1 MRWLIC
7 LFAAQAAFAQLVVKV
22 VEQGPESPIEGAA
35 VELRLVAG
43 LGGVSYTGRPIPP
56 GLTGQSGMC
65 QFPGLLPGYYSV
77 KVTRTG
83 YADADNPQ
91 SRAVDFSLSIET
103 QRSITLEARM
113 VRTGAVQGTVYSEDG
128 KPVARALMKLL
139 LLSPVEPGRRAQAI
153 LLRTDDNGVFSAE
166 DVAPGKYG
174 LWIAPPDRLRAA
186 GRQTNPETGEEIGYP
201 VMVYHTGVEEE
212 HWVEPVEVWPGAQLR
227 NRVVVI
233 RRMRIFS
240 IRGRLIDSETKQP
253 LISGRVALRT
263 GDGLHEDVI
272 SQRMVH
278 PQTGAFVLSGLSP
291 GDYELL
297 VYRPSIGTSPPW
309 VVPVTV
315 ERGRGVADLALSV
328 PAWLDISG
336 EFQLYKRRIRGKISA
351 ALVPEVPGDG
361 AVLGVSDADGT
372 FQIGQI
378 PPGRYTLR
386 VQDLRNCHPVVAKI
400 GGIDALDENFLLLPQ
415 SATYMTV
422 TLDCGIGAVEGR
434 VVDAA
439 GEGLTH
445 AFVVLATAY
454 PELMKHPGAIRV
466 SRTRAGGGFLFPDLP
481 QGHYR
486 LVAMKSRPRLNER
499 TAEFWREYGPGAVR
513 VRVFHE
519 KVETVVLRA
528 ASIEAR

>member
-1 MRWLIC
+1 MRWLAAL
-7 LFAAQAAFAQLVVKV
+7 LFAQTVFAQLTVRVI
-22 VEQGPESPIEGAA
+22 EQGPDTPLEDAN

-43 LGGVSYTGRPIPP
+43 LGGVRYTGRPIPP

-77 KVTRTG
+77 KITRTG
-83 YADADNPQ
+83 YADAENPQ
-91 SRAVDFSLSIET
+91 SRTVDFNLPIET
-103 QRSITLEARM
+103 QRTITIEARM
-113 VRTGAVQGTVYSEDG
+113 VPTGTVHGTVYSEDG
-128 KPVARALMKLL
+128 KPVARAPMKLL
-139 LLSPVEPGRRAQAI
+139 LMYPVEPGRRAQAI
-153 LLRTDDNGVFSAE
+153 LLRTDDNGAFSAD
-166 DVAPGKYG
+166 DVPPGRYG

-212 HWVEPVEVWPGAQLR
+212 HWVEPIEVWPGAQLR

-233 RRMRIFS
+233 RRMRTFS
-240 IRGRLIDSETKQP
+240 VRGRLIDAETKQP

-297 VYRPSIGTSPPW
+297 VYRPSIGTSLPW

-336 EFQLYKRRIRGKISA
+336 EFQVYKRRIRGKITV
-351 ALVPEVPGDG
+351 ALEPEVPGDG
-361 AVLGVSDADGT
+361 AVPGVSDADGT
-372 FQIGQI
+372 FQIRQI

-400 GGIDALDENFLLLPQ
+400 GGVDALDENFLLLPQ

-422 TLDCGIGAVEGR
+422 TLGCGIGAVEGR

-439 GEGLTH
+439 GEGLTR

-454 PELMKHPGAIRV
+454 PEWMKHPGAIRV
-466 SRTRAGGGFLFPDLP
+466 SRTRAGGEFLFPDVP
-481 QGHYR
+481 DGYYR
-486 LVAMKSRPRLNER
+486 LVALKSRPRLSER
-499 TAEFWREYGPGAVR
+499 TDEFWREYGPGAVR

-528 ASIEAR
+528 GPIAAK